1 VRKNDGKQRKIVAE
15 HDYHSFQPVRN
26 LDSRGPSRLH
36 GFSVREGGRMSEEYS
51 TIDICKK
58 CGATVIPR
66 FRIDGFR
73 CCGEWMV
80 EQ

>member
-1 VRKNDGKQRKIVAE
+1 
-15 HDYHSFQPVRN
+15 
-26 LDSRGPSRLH
+26 
-36 GFSVREGGRMSEEYS
+36 MSEEYS